1 MAAGATLG
9 RPPGSGRSLSP
20 TGAVEAAAGMAV
32 GTLQAKPFVKAAFG
46 CPGLELAQ
54 GHQDVNFTRFSGCCI
69 CRKGFGRPGR
79 AGAALPAAADF
90 PHHPGAEGAVGR
102 QADACTF
109 PRMCCCLRVS
119 VSHSLVL
126 A

>member
-1 MAAGATLG
+1 MAAGAALG
-9 RPPGSGRSLSP
+9 RPPGSGHSLSR
-20 TGAVEAAAGMAV
+20 TRAVEAVAGMAA
-32 GTLQAKPFVKAAFG
+32 GTLQAQPFVKAAFG

-54 GHQDVNFTRFSGCCI
+54 GQQDVNLTRFSGHCMWQN
-69 CRKGFGRPGR
+69 GFGHSGR

-109 PRMCCCLRVS
+109 PRMCCCLR
-119 VSHSLVL
+119 
-126 A
+126 AA